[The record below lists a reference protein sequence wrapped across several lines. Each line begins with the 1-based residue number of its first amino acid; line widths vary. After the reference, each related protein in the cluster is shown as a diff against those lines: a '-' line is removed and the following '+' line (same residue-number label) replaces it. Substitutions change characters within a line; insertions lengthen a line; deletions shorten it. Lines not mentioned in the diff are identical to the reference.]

1 MITLI
6 HAKNKPYSTI
16 TTKCYVIYIC
26 LYQEHVFH
34 GLFPKWQTLPIIRS
48 SVHFCTFLTR
58 KSLMLRFTFL
68 SHPPKRFAPHAQ
80 WQTTGAGLD
89 SGTEA
94 ACPRPHR
101 DAPLPFGTK
110 VLNAPLHAHGSSGF
124 WAGSKRGAGPIV
136 QHLQEP
142 FVNSARHPPVPCQAQ
157 RAART
162 SCLHLLPT
170 ARQLAGG
177 VEKPR
182 AEAAALPEK
191 GQDPFYS
198 ALSADLGWRQGRSG
212 KHKLTTAPGAATLG
226 KLCPFAACE
235 AQREELGATQRCHL
249 QNQCNKHL
257 SIVDGAWNAQPTRAA
272 GKQPVSFVYHKTIP
286 LLWEQWVCSTF
297 GPWHSTRF
305 PSLLRR
311 SSTEALAPSPPLAA
325 KQPAS
330 QSSFTKEDH
339 CHVSQPLRWKGK
351 RDTYSL
357 SCSHC
362 PGPTF
367 HASNCGGQC
376 WGHAC
381 TNARTRACKINLLV
395 WQRSI
400 FQFTC

>member
-16 TTKCYVIYIC
+16 TTKRYVIYIC

-124 WAGSKRGAGPIV
+124 WTGSKRGAGPIV

-170 ARQLAGG
+170 AHQLAGG

-182 AEAAALPEK
+182 AEAAALPE
-191 GQDPFYS
+191 
-198 ALSADLGWRQGRSG
+198 RG
-212 KHKLTTAPGAATLG
+212 KTRFIRLCRPTWDGDRGAQESTNSRPPPGLRRWEN
-226 KLCPFAACE
+226 FA
-235 AQREELGATQRCHL
+235 HL
-249 QNQCNKHL
+249 QLVKRSARNWVQRKDATFKISAINTCL
-257 SIVDGAWNAQPTRAA
+257 S
-272 GKQPVSFVYHKTIP
+272 
-286 LLWEQWVCSTF
+286 
-297 GPWHSTRF
+297 
-305 PSLLRR
+305 
-311 SSTEALAPSPPLAA
+311 
-325 KQPAS
+325 
-330 QSSFTKEDH
+330 
-339 CHVSQPLRWKGK
+339 
-351 RDTYSL
+351 
-357 SCSHC
+357 
-362 PGPTF
+362 
-367 HASNCGGQC
+367 
-376 WGHAC
+376 
-381 TNARTRACKINLLV
+381 
-395 WQRSI
+395 
-400 FQFTC
+400 